1 MILKKHQFG
10 ATLARLTGQN
20 KKVFLGFNF
29 QLICLKGRDMVNT
42 HLCAN
47 DKHWPCRL

>member
-1 MILKKHQFG
+1 MILKKHQFR
-10 ATLARLTGQN
+10 AALVKIKSIPRL
-20 KKVFLGFNF
+20 

>member
-1 MILKKHQFG
+1 MILKKHQFR
-10 ATLARLTGQN
+10 AALVKIKSIPRLQLSTWS
-20 KKVFLGFNF
+20 
-29 QLICLKGRDMVNT
+29 LICLKGRDMVNT